1 MTPSQG
7 IARIIYSY
15 PETKEGI
22 LMAKNGMRKTVAKM
36 FVNTVVLPAL
46 VIAVRKRI
54 FKLIDENL

>member
-1 MTPSQG
+1 
-7 IARIIYSY
+7 
-15 PETKEGI
+15 
-22 LMAKNGMRKTVAKM
+22 MAKNGMRKTVAKM

>member
-1 MTPSQG
+1 M
-7 IARIIYSY
+7 
-15 PETKEGI
+15 
-22 LMAKNGMRKTVAKM
+22 LMAKNNMRKTVAKM

>member
-15 PETKEGI
+15 PETKKGI